1 MKLNLMVI
9 LYSVSCPLGF
19 DVIST
24 ISSTTRL
31 FLNRV
36 WSLSAEISSYFGY
49 TVFSVSFSFF
59 EGGGARGLAKGY
71 VDD

>member
-9 LYSVSCPLGF
+9 LYSVSCPLWF

-36 WSLSAEISSYFGY
+36 WSFSAEISSYFAY
-49 TVFSVSFSFF
+49 TVFSVSFSFLK
-59 EGGGARGLAKGY
+59 EGGPRAC
-71 VDD
+71 

>member
-36 WSLSAEISSYFGY
+36 WSFSAEISSYFGY
-49 TVFSVSFSFF
+49 TAFSVSFSFLK
-59 EGGGARGLAKGY
+59 EGGPRAC
-71 VDD
+71 

>member
-36 WSLSAEISSYFGY
+36 WSFPAEISSYFGY
-49 TVFSVSFSFF
+49 TVFSVSFSFLK
-59 EGGGARGLAKGY
+59 EGGPRAC
-71 VDD
+71 

>member
-36 WSLSAEISSYFGY
+36 WSFSAEISSYFGY
-49 TVFSVSFSFF
+49 TVFSVSFSFLK
-59 EGGGARGLAKGY
+59 EGGPAGLLKGM
-71 VDD
+71 

>member
-36 WSLSAEISSYFGY
+36 WSFSAEISSYFGY
-49 TVFSVSFSFF
+49 TVFSVSFSSLK
-59 EGGGARGLAKGY
+59 EGGPRAC
-71 VDD
+71 

>member
-36 WSLSAEISSYFGY
+36 WSFSAEISSYSGY
-49 TVFSVSFSFF
+49 TVFSVSFSFLK
-59 EGGGARGLAKGY
+59 EGGPRAC
-71 VDD
+71 

>member
-19 DVIST
+19 DVTST

-36 WSLSAEISSYFGY
+36 WSFSAEISSYFGY
-49 TVFSVSFSFF
+49 TVFSVSFSFLK
-59 EGGGARGLAKGY
+59 EGGPAGLLKGM
-71 VDD
+71 

>member
-19 DVIST
+19 DVTST

-36 WSLSAEISSYFGY
+36 WSFSAEISSYFGY
-49 TVFSVSFSFF
+49 TVFSVSFSFLK
-59 EGGGARGLAKGY
+59 EGGPRAC
-71 VDD
+71 

>member
-36 WSLSAEISSYFGY
+36 WSFSAEISSYFGY
-49 TVFSVSFSFF
+49 TVFSVSFRFLK
-59 EGGGARGLAKGY
+59 EGGPRAC
-71 VDD
+71 

>member
-1 MKLNLMVI
+1 MKLNLMFI

-19 DVIST
+19 EVIST

-36 WSLSAEISSYFGY
+36 WYLSAEISSYFGY
-49 TVFSVSFSFF
+49 TVFPFLSVF
-59 EGGGARGLAKGY
+59 
-71 VDD
+71 

>member
-19 DVIST
+19 DVTST

-36 WSLSAEISSYFGY
+36 WSFSAEISSYFGY
-49 TVFSVSFSFF
+49 TVFPFLSVF
-59 EGGGARGLAKGY
+59 
-71 VDD
+71 

>member
-36 WSLSAEISSYFGY
+36 WSFSAEISSYFGY
-49 TVFSVSFSFF
+49 TVFFVSFSFLK
-59 EGGGARGLAKGY
+59 EGGPRAC
-71 VDD
+71 

>member
-36 WSLSAEISSYFGY
+36 WSFSAEISSYFGY
-49 TVFSVSFSFF
+49 TVFSVSFSFLK
-59 EGGGARGLAKGY
+59 EGGPRAC
-71 VDD
+71 

>member
-36 WSLSAEISSYFGY
+36 WYLSAEITSYFGY
-49 TVFSVSFSFF
+49 TVFFPFLSVF
-59 EGGGARGLAKGY
+59 
-71 VDD
+71 

>member
-36 WSLSAEISSYFGY
+36 WSFSAEISSYFGY
-49 TVFSVSFSFF
+49 TVFSVSFCFLK
-59 EGGGARGLAKGY
+59 EGGPRAC
-71 VDD
+71 

>member
-36 WSLSAEISSYFGY
+36 WYFSAEISSYFGY
-49 TVFSVSFSFF
+49 TVFSVSFSFLK
-59 EGGGARGLAKGY
+59 EGGPRAC
-71 VDD
+71 

>member
-24 ISSTTRL
+24 MSSTTRL

-36 WSLSAEISSYFGY
+36 WSFSAEISSYFGY
-49 TVFSVSFSFF
+49 TVFSVSFSFLK
-59 EGGGARGLAKGY
+59 EGGPAGLLKGM
-71 VDD
+71 

>member
-36 WSLSAEISSYFGY
+36 WSFSAEISSYFGY
-49 TVFSVSFSFF
+49 TVFFRFFQFF
-59 EGGGARGLAKGY
+59 EGGGPAGLLKGM
-71 VDD
+71 

>member
-36 WSLSAEISSYFGY
+36 WSFSAEISSYFGY
-49 TVFSVSFSFF
+49 TVFSVSFSFLK
-59 EGGGARGLAKGY
+59 EGGPRAR
-71 VDD
+71 